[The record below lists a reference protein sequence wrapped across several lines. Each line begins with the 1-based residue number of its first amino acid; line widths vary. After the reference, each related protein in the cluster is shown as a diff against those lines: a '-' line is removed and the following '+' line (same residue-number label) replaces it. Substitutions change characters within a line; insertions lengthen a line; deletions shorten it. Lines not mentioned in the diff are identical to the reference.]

1 MIGDLQA
8 GLNTDVYIPLTVG
21 YLQSSTDADAA
32 GTAARLLANLALDQA
47 HIPALHKCGVVRHLS
62 QLLARGNVDVNCRK
76 NVVRALRLLCGVQ
89 ECLEEL
95 KQSDGVPLLL
105 ECLKAE
111 NVDLAL
117 GALQA
122 MEVVSGE
129 GDQEVLQWLCSKEI
143 MQCVVR
149 YCNHSK
155 PRVKQRAMN
164 VLLNSAHILDGRMAL
179 SSAAGVETMVAF
191 MESSEKASTIFH
203 KVVCALC
210 TCCRDV
216 ISRQRLRDC
225 GGLERLITMLADPTH
240 SSLHGHMMAAL
251 VCYYFDETTLKLMVT
266 RMGLV
271 QTLCYHLREITME
284 QNAVANDKRSPLFP
298 DAKEENT
305 IEIMESEDQQSAS
318 SNVPALPPS
327 PPPSAEG
334 QQPFQ
339 LSSPAPSTKEEDLQL
354 CLPTIASQNPDQ
366 DQQLFSLA
374 GADISVRKRPSTEHP
389 SPSTTSNSPPPP
401 SKRPHLEEEN
411 SLNTTP
417 TSFLD
422 SLLSSPN
429 PYQTTQS
436 SSCRPPVSP
445 LIGDGHSTFEAQ
457 VIMMISRMS
466 HMIDCVITLS
476 YPDTV
481 LTLLSYLVAINPPNN
496 HISKVLTRIFTNPHC
511 FQNCITALVPS
522 KLHQIIRRSDP
533 PPCATVADPGTD
545 LLRLCRG
552 LMGHLAKIAES
563 PYGQGVLAHLLL
575 RGSEKERQASCLSLP
590 LLCRCDL

>member
-1 MIGDLQA
+1 MGTSGSTVLCTVA
-8 GLNTDVYIPLTVG
+8 VG
-21 YLQSSTDADAA
+21 YLQSSTNADAA

-47 HIPALHKCGVVRHLS
+47 HIPALHECGVVRHLS

-76 NVVRALRLLCGVQ
+76 NVVRALRLLCGAR

-122 MEVVSGE
+122 VEVVSGR
-129 GDQEVLQWLCSKEI
+129 GDQEVLQRLCNKET

-191 MESSEKASTIFH
+191 MESSEKTSTIFH
-203 KVVCALC
+203 KVVRALC

-225 GGLERLITMLADPTH
+225 GGLERLITMLADPSH
-240 SSLHGHMMAAL
+240 SSLHSHMMAAL
-251 VCYYFDETTLKLMVT
+251 VYYYFDETTLKLMVT

-271 QTLCYHLREITME
+271 RTLCYHLREITSSKLE
-284 QNAVANDKRSPLFP
+284 QNAISDDERPPLSP
-298 DAKEENT
+298 DTKEDSVEM
-305 IEIMESEDQQSAS
+305 MESEDHQLAS
-318 SNVPALPPS
+318 SAPSS
-327 PPPSAEG
+327 PPLSMEG
-334 QQPFQ
+334 QQSFH
-339 LSSPAPSTKEEDLQL
+339 SAPSTKEGDSQV
-354 CLPTIASQNPDQ
+354 CLPTCASQNSDQ
-366 DQQLFSLA
+366 HQQVFSPTS
-374 GADISVRKRPSTEHP
+374 ADVSVRKRPSTEHH
-389 SPSTTSNSPPPP
+389 SPSSNSPPPP
-401 SKRPHLEEEN
+401 SKRPHLEEED
-411 SLNTTP
+411 SPNTTP

-429 PYQTTQS
+429 PYQTTQG
-436 SSCRPPVSP
+436 SSCHPPVSP
-445 LIGDGHSTFEAQ
+445 LVGDRHSTFEAQ
-457 VIMMISRMS
+457 VIMMVSRMS
-466 HMIDCVITLS
+466 HMRDCVVTLS

-481 LTLLSYLVAINPPNN
+481 LTLLSFLVSVNPPNN
-496 HISKVLTRIFTNPHC
+496 HISKVLTRIFSNPHC

-522 KLHQIIRRSDP
+522 KLHQVIRQSDP
-533 PPCATVADPGTD
+533 PPCVTVADPGTD

-552 LMGHLAKIAES
+552 LIGHLAKIAES

-575 RGSEKERQASCLSLP
+575 RGSEKERQSSCLSMP
-590 LLCRCDL
+590 LLCRCGL